1 MTEFKEPTKHE
12 LVTALFECATY
23 VQDLPSR
30 LEGQVITAHVL
41 ELIERYMGANN
52 IAYGDPDSISIFKR
66 PGPLERKAKKARLNH
81 PWRIKKRDNHPVCK

>member
-1 MTEFKEPTKHE
+1 MTEIREPTKHE

-23 VQDLPSR
+23 VPDFPTPY
-30 LEGQVITAHVL
+30 EGRMITAHVL

-66 PGPLERKAKKARLNH
+66 PGPLERKAQKARRNH
-81 PWRIKKRDNHPVCK
+81 PWRIKKREKHPVWK